1 MLFGLFVFLI
11 FAFGGGMKDGGGQ
24 KREVNQIAIVLIEFR
39 GQKQQCMCAA
49 ADLVWLMLSAESNV
63 QN

>member
-11 FAFGGGMKDGGGQ
+11 FAFGGGMKDWGGQ

-39 GQKQQCMCAA
+39 GQKQQYMCAA

>member
-11 FAFGGGMKDGGGQ
+11 FAFGGGMKDWGGQ

-39 GQKQQCMCAA
+39 GQKQQCMCGCRFS
-49 ADLVWLMLSAESNV
+49 LVDAECRK
-63 QN
+63 